1 MIILRL
7 TKGGETFSDLGRG
20 VESVPCERR
29 HRIKACII
37 GRSGRG
43 RGGSGFGEGFLSDGR
58 SAKLAATE
66 IEWRRTKKGTRPNQP
81 TIRRA
86 RAAPFSRGS
95 GSKKRS
101 EGRERFVEPNPLLLF
116 GFGRKKSVGYAVPV
130 RGRECTFSA
139 DDDDDGGSWSFGSA
153 ALFVADPIWRFWRFP
168 SETVIMASGWIV
180 GQMSGTASLPLLV
193 VSTLRVVCEQR
204 FFSHFC
210 VGWLSIIFGTLH
222 NNATDDLT
230 NAP

>member
-1 MIILRL
+1 MAADEKRHP
-7 TKGGETFSDLGRG
+7 TK
-20 VESVPCERR
+20 
-29 HRIKACII
+29 
-37 GRSGRG
+37 
-43 RGGSGFGEGFLSDGR
+43 
-58 SAKLAATE
+58 
-66 IEWRRTKKGTRPNQP
+66 P
-81 TIRRA
+81 TIRPA

-139 DDDDDGGSWSFGSA
+139 DDDDDGGSWSFGSV
-153 ALFVADPIWRFWRFP
+153 ALFVVDPIWRFWRFP

-180 GQMSGTASLPLLV
+180 GQMSGTASPC
-193 VSTLRVVCEQR
+193 SSLRVVCEQR

-222 NNATDDLT
+222 NNGRLNERALTDRPSRPLRLVARQI
-230 NAP
+230 APSLACLSLPSLHRRWDRDRPSLYRG